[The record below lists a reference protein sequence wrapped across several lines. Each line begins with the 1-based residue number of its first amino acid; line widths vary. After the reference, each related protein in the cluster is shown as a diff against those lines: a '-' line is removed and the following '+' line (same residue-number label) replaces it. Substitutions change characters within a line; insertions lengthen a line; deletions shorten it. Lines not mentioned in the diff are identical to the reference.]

1 MATYKVYNYSAP
13 KNWKDYMPD
22 YTQYNYTKP
31 KEAYSDFDTPY
42 GYDIRKAQL
51 SLEQLDKNK
60 PTAYRSQYGNNI
72 NALINNMANR
82 KFAYDVNADA
92 LYNQYKKNYMNQGKL
107 AMQDTIGQAA
117 AMTGGYGN
125 SYAATV
131 GNQAYQSYLEKLNDR
146 IPELYQLALDRYNT
160 EGADMQNLYSMMAN
174 QEAQEYGKYRD
185 TVGDYQ
191 TDRGYYD
198 AQLQNLRTMG
208 QNLWG
213 QNWNNY
219 WNAADRTDTNRQN
232 AVNTALNLYGQD
244 WDNYHWAENQTQ
256 HNYEQAVA
264 EDQWN
269 ADFAENQRQFNEN
282 QAQAAAQAAAEL
294 AYQREKALAGTGSN
308 NNNTWSNNNNNN
320 ASIIK
325 DMSGSAGVKNFESGK
340 LTREEFSRRGN
351 STKIGNST
359 NRYDSYTD
367 YLDALIENWLKTGRL
382 TNNEASY
389 LIDRYL

>member
-13 KNWKDYMPD
+13 KNWKDYMPE
-22 YTQYNYTKP
+22 YTSYNYKRP
-31 KEAYSDFDTPY
+31 DDVYSDDRSAY
-42 GYDIRKAQL
+42 AGEIRAAQNRL
-51 SLEQLDKNK
+51 NSVEASK
-60 PTAYRSQYGNNI
+60 PTAYKSPYSNNI

-82 KFAYDVNADA
+82 KFTYDVNADA

-125 SYAATV
+125 SYAAAV
-131 GNQAYQSYLEKLNDR
+131 GNQAYQSYLDKLNDR
-146 IPELYQLALDRYNT
+146 IPELYQLAMDRYNT

-198 AQLQNLRTMG
+198 AQLQNLRSMG

-269 ADFAENQRQFNEN
+269 ANFAENQRQFNEN

-294 AYQREKALAGTGSN
+294 AYQREKASAAATGS
-308 NNNTWSNNNNNN
+308 SN
-320 ASIIK
+320 ASGTA
-325 DMSGSAGVKNFESGK
+325 SGTASG
-340 LTREEFSRRGN
+340 LSQNYSRARGN
-351 STKIGNST
+351 ILSSSEFHNSRIS
-359 NRYDSYTD
+359 NRYQSY
-367 YLDALIENWLKTGRL
+367 
-382 TNNEASY
+382 EAY
-389 LIDRYL
+389 VKAKIDRDKSLTDAERLQLYEDYKKFF

>member
-13 KNWKDYMPD
+13 KNWKDYMPE
-22 YTQYNYTKP
+22 YTSYNYKRP
-31 KEAYSDFDTPY
+31 DDVYRDDRSAYAGEIRAAQNRLNSVEAS
-42 GYDIRKAQL
+42 
-51 SLEQLDKNK
+51 K
-60 PTAYRSQYGNNI
+60 PTAYKSPYSNNI

-82 KFAYDVNADA
+82 KFTYDVNADA

-125 SYAATV
+125 SYAAAV
-131 GNQAYQSYLEKLNDR
+131 GNQAYQSYLDKLNDR
-146 IPELYQLALDRYNT
+146 IPELYQLAMDRYNT

-185 TVGDYQ
+185 TIGDYQ

-198 AQLQNLRTMG
+198 AQLQNLRSMG

-213 QNWNNY
+213 QNWDNY

-294 AYQREKALAGTGSN
+294 AYQREKASAAATGS
-308 NNNTWSNNNNNN
+308 SN
-320 ASIIK
+320 ASGTA
-325 DMSGSAGVKNFESGK
+325 SGTASG
-340 LTREEFSRRGN
+340 LSQNYSRARGN
-351 STKIGNST
+351 ILSSSEFHNSRIS
-359 NRYDSYTD
+359 NRYQSYEAYVKAKIDGDKSLTD
-367 YLDALIENWLKTGRL
+367 AERL
-382 TNNEASY
+382 QLYE
-389 LIDRYL
+389 DFKKFF